1 MDSSKCLMPSN
12 YQFKTERRPFNHQAR
27 TVRFMLANHRAY
39 LWLDMGTGKTAT
51 TLWFLDL
58 LFDYGKVKKVLVIAP
73 LSTLELTWFS
83 EVREVCPNRE
93 AVILHHPNRDERLRL
108 FKSDNEIFIIN
119 HDGVRNFH
127 KELTTLNPDIIVID
141 EITAFSNSQSARSK
155 CLQKLCSNA
164 KAVYG
169 LSGDPVAGGL
179 LNSYGI
185 AKVVNPSRLPNKFFT
200 RYRDMIS
207 YPITMYER
215 EYFPHALQIV
225 NDALSPAIKIAI
237 EECVDLPPITFQTR
251 RVDAPKEA
259 MDLFKEMLNEQIAE
273 YKGGLI
279 TAATA
284 GVCHIRLIQILNG
297 FTKTNDGELKLVDMS
312 PKLRELHDIYFESGC
327 KLVVFAQSVP
337 TVKLLLKFF
346 RDKGIKSE
354 LIYGDVSP
362 SERKRIVDDFQSGGD
377 GVLVAQVRTMSH
389 GITLTAS
396 NTICFFG
403 PVSGNE
409 AFRQAIRRIRRIGQ
423 TKPQRIVKLVCSKFE
438 EWTFQKLDDRQSIGQ
453 AMLELYE
460 NPKDA
465 I

>member
-1 MDSSKCLMPSN
+1 MPSN
-12 YQFKTERRPFNHQAR
+12 YLFKTDRRPFVHQAR

-51 TLWFLDL
+51 TLWFFDL
-58 LFDYGKVKKVLVIAP
+58 LFDYQKVKKVLVLAP
-73 LSTLELTWFS
+73 LSTLDLTWNN
-83 EVREVCPNRE
+83 EVLEVCPNRKSI
-93 AVILHHPNRDERLRL
+93 ILHHPNRDERLRM

-119 HDGVRNFH
+119 HDGVRNFY
-127 KELTTLNPDIIVID
+127 KELVELNPDIIVID
-141 EITAFSNSQSARSK
+141 EITAFSNAQSERSK
-155 CLQKLCSNA
+155 NLQKLCKNA

-179 LNSYGI
+179 INSYGI
-185 AKVVNPSRLPNKFFT
+185 AKVVNPDKLPNKYFT

-215 EYFPHALQIV
+215 EYFPNALEIV
-225 NDALSPAIKIAI
+225 NEALSPAIKISI
-237 EECVDLPPITFQTR
+237 EDCVDLPPITFQTR
-251 RVDAPKEA
+251 RVDVPKETYA
-259 MDLFKEMLNEQIAE
+259 LFKEMLDEQIAM

-279 TAATA
+279 TASTA

-297 FTKTNDGELKLVDMS
+297 FTKTSDGEILFTDMS
-312 PKLRELHDIYFESGC
+312 PKLRELHDIYFESGR

-337 TVKLLLKFF
+337 TVKILLKFF
-346 RDKGIKSE
+346 RDKGIKAE
-354 LIYGDVSP
+354 LIYGEVSR

-377 GVLVAQVRTMSH
+377 GVLIAQVKTMSH

-423 TKPQRIVKLVCSKFE
+423 IKAQRIVKLVCSKFE
-438 EWTFQKLDDRQSIGQ
+438 EWTFEKLDKKQNVGQ

-460 NPKDA
+460 NPKDV